1 MKKYFFLAVFT
12 VILVLFPV
20 ILFAQNGNDNQN
32 GKKKQLT
39 VEELYLKNI
48 EFQIMKEKAFSGDR
62 EMKLNVLKNLEKEI
76 SEGKVGSNDL
86 DVEFILEYLAMEGS
100 TRKVIENK
108 RLVNYFPE
116 VRRRACNLL
125 GKLGGE
131 RAKDA
136 LITVLLNDPEPMV
149 KSEAAYALG
158 EIGLNK
164 NGEVV
169 KALLFALNNQDPRK
183 ADNNFAYAVVLAIE
197 KIAKKNGGIKDPEAY
212 RALVKIADGQSY
224 IRVVRNKAIQVLDEL
239 KQYK

>member
-1 MKKYFFLAVFT
+1 MKKYFFSTIFLA
-12 VILVLFPV
+12 ILIIFPLYV
-20 ILFAQNGNDNQN
+20 FAQDNSNNN

-62 EMKLNVLKNLEKEI
+62 DMKLNVLNDLEKQI
-76 SEGKVGSNDL
+76 NEGKVGPNDL

-136 LITVLLNDPEPMV
+136 LLTVLLNDPEPMV

-169 KALLFALNNQDPRK
+169 KALLFALNHQDPRK
-183 ADNNFAYAVVLAIE
+183 ADNNFAYAIILAIE

-224 IRVVRNKAIQVLDEL
+224 IRVVRNKALQVLDEL